1 MLSHTHSS
9 KLTMATVTV
18 IKTLV
23 KEITTLSNSLPLLVQ
38 QATKDNKIWSIV
50 NTDQDETA
58 YETFNQHFDAMFR
71 EDCRN
76 FVGHLQHVPKGKFGM
91 NTVCLLQTYQNVI
104 EWTDSLWIL
113 LTSNSSDFSQ
123 NLGISSM
130 WLILSS
136 FLCIAAD
143 FYLAIADLKQNW
155 PSAHGHHA
163 PLLQHSNSQTQTM
176 LLSPSCRSNA
186 MPYKPFTCV
195 LKMPH
200 LHLQGHL
207 FQNPLM
213 PPLMI
218 FWSDHLPSV
227 THLLFLAQDTQNP
240 NWSCLEKMMPVPSLS
255 PVGFFMYD
263 KFNSDSLTV
272 LWDHTTVKRWRIT
285 HETLNKGMYH
295 TNIPFL
301 ILKLDAV
308 IKTHATLGNP
318 TDVDEDSLLMDINVQ
333 QVHDDVPMALRDR
346 RWDIDHFFNPPIP
359 KTVNGNVKKY
369 CGCKLCL

>member
-1 MLSHTHSS
+1 
-9 KLTMATVTV
+9 MATVTV

-143 FYLAIADLKQNW
+143 FYLAIADLKQN
-155 PSAHGHHA
+155 
-163 PLLQHSNSQTQTM
+163 
-176 LLSPSCRSNA
+176 
-186 MPYKPFTCV
+186 
-195 LKMPH
+195 
-200 LHLQGHL
+200 
-207 FQNPLM
+207 
-213 PPLMI
+213 
-218 FWSDHLPSV
+218 
-227 THLLFLAQDTQNP
+227 
-240 NWSCLEKMMPVPSLS
+240 
-255 PVGFFMYD
+255 
-263 KFNSDSLTV
+263 
-272 LWDHTTVKRWRIT
+272 
-285 HETLNKGMYH
+285 
-295 TNIPFL
+295 
-301 ILKLDAV
+301 
-308 IKTHATLGNP
+308 
-318 TDVDEDSLLMDINVQ
+318 
-333 QVHDDVPMALRDR
+333 
-346 RWDIDHFFNPPIP
+346 
-359 KTVNGNVKKY
+359 
-369 CGCKLCL
+369 